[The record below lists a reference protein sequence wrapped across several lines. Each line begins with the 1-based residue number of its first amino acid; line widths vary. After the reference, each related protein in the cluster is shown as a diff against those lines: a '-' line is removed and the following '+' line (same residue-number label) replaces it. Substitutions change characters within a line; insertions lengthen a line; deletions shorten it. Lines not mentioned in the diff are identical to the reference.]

1 MFSRFCRFIFSIYD
15 LDSIFAFCCS
25 LMMDNAE
32 KEKNIQVE
40 DTGSNDGPAYDPAE
54 VQDDRMTFTA
64 FLAIVV

>member
-1 MFSRFCRFIFSIYD
+1 
-15 LDSIFAFCCS
+15 
-25 LMMDNAE
+25 MMDNAE